1 MIRRLNRARH
11 MLSREALA
19 KKIFA
24 FPEKYYIFDKHI
36 FAHHQMSFSQEGE
49 DMILSRL
56 FEGKKKKGFYVDV
69 GAHHPQRFS
78 NTYRFYLNGWRGIN
92 IDPLPE
98 GMDTFREIRPRDI
111 NLEYAISDGEDEL
124 TYFEFNETALNSFS
138 PELAEERDG
147 LQNYRVVNKRKIKTH
162 RLADILDKYLPN
174 DQEIDFLNVDVEG
187 LDLRVL
193 QSNDWKKYRPFVV
206 LAEDLPGLALN
217 SAEETP
223 IVDYMV
229 SQGYELQSMSVNT
242 LIFCRND

>member
-1 MIRRLNRARH
+1 MFNRIRRVKENFLFSANVLFNKNLYFIYTKNE
-11 MLSREALA
+11 MM
-19 KKIFA
+19 
-24 FPEKYYIFDKHI
+24 
-36 FAHHQMSFSQEGE
+36 HHRLCFSQEGE

-124 TYFEFNETALNSFS
+124 TYFEFNETALNGFS

-217 SAEETP
+217 SAEATP

-229 SQGYELQSMSVNT
+229 SQGYELKAMSVNT